1 MLKKSIILYSICFT
15 LSAGVAGAGAF
26 ILAPARTVS
35 PTSDAS
41 QEINQNVGNAVNDDD
56 EDNFGDDDFIPQE
69 LTPRDKFVGALADMK
84 VLHGSANASI
94 EVSDYKVDVAINDIY
109 LTLASLSLDDIE
121 LSVDATITFME
132 KDFDIEATYAGGT
145 IYLSMLDNDLKLET
159 SDFGQITDMISS
171 FGLPEIELPSEIT
184 SLNLNVVQEKLGEM
198 PYEHTDEGY
207 TFELSLFGDSP
218 IIFKCDDDFNFT
230 YVGVENLSL
239 MGIKASLEAN
249 VEVAYEIARP
259 VAIPETLDRKFTNF
273 ADILPLAK
281 HIADLINQRQYA
293 ISINGS
299 IIAEGETLGVSF
311 EGATQFDLD
320 TKTGAGCIRIEE
332 HEYQDENGDNY
343 VHNVALDISEEDVVF
358 DYNST
363 IKGRLR
369 YASLNDIIDLINS
382 LMGDLDKELPTSLDG
397 VTSMIEGTVLAS
409 VLNGHF
415 EALLDNVIK
424 DLKIRDT
431 FISLT
436 IDKSFL
442 GLDGDIALVINFNK
456 DKLIGVSLSNI
467 KVLNRTI
474 DVNLHLE
481 EYDPSFSTG
490 IDRND
495 MEMYADA
502 ANLVPLVKGITKI
515 VEQRQ
520 FALGVEGSFKKEGQA
535 KGLTFNGSTQ
545 FDLIEKT
552 GDGVISITENE
563 SSYSKK
569 PVHTVKVG
577 VDDQDVR
584 ISYNNNL
591 NAKFTIQTIKD
602 IFAIVT
608 DLMSDQNSRIYQ
620 WFGDKIDNMNETILM
635 RVINGEFGLL
645 FHNIIKEVE
654 LTDNYLGITVSGK
667 IFNLENDIR
676 VEIEFENENIK
687 SVHLV
692 NFEAIGYVVDLKVN
706 LLEWNENYETLPL
719 DNGSNYYNLSDI
731 KTLAQLGLNVANM
744 DYFHIKGT
752 ANIQMTAIV
761 DISSIANLTDLP
773 IEIEVFENNGDVCI
787 KGTLKN
793 IPTINNTAVLNIPVI
808 GVAQDESH
816 RSSLDFYYEGGYFYL
831 TRHSYDRSGL
841 IIHSWSTRT
850 DYVKTDKADFVDNIL
865 GYLMGWGMRLNEC
878 STIWDAINGAIE
890 DHAER
895 DEAMDYS
902 SLLTNYAYT
911 DESTSTYGK
920 YKWDLGLNIAELANN
935 DQLKYLNATI
945 YGKDMEFT
953 DPETNELVEGKYLS
967 HLDASM
973 YIKASVLTL
982 DLSASLN
989 LVDIDPFLTYEDFE
1003 TSSLTAASYAEFRNY
1018 VNSHTALKPVHF

>member
-1 MLKKSIILYSICFT
+1 MLKKSIILYSVCFT

-41 QEINQNVGNAVNDDD
+41 QEINQNVGNVVNDD

-121 LSVDATITFME
+121 MSVDATITFME
-132 KDFDIEATYAGGT
+132 KDFDIDVTYAGGT

-184 SLNLNVVQEKLGEM
+184 SLNLDVVQEKLGEM
-198 PYEHTDEGY
+198 PYEHTEEGY

-239 MGIKASLEAN
+239 MGINASLEAN

-320 TKTGAGCIRIEE
+320 SKTGAGCIRIEE

-409 VLNGHF
+409 VLNGHY

-424 DLKIRDT
+424 DLKIRET
-431 FISLT
+431 YISLT

-474 DVNLHLE
+474 NVNLLLE

-520 FALGVEGSFKKEGQA
+520 FALGVEGSLKKEGQA
-535 KGLTFNGSTQ
+535 KGLTFTGSTQ

-635 RVINGEFGLL
+635 KVIDGQYGLL

-654 LTDNYLGITVSGK
+654 LTDNYLGITISGK
-667 IFNLENDIR
+667 IFNLESDIR
-676 VEIEFENENIK
+676 VEIEFEDECIK

-706 LLEWNENYETLPL
+706 FLEWNENYEKLPL
-719 DNGSNYYNLSDI
+719 DNGHNYYNLSDI

-752 ANIQMTAIV
+752 ANIQMDALV
-761 DISSIANLTDLP
+761 DVSSIANLSDLP

-793 IPTINNTAVLNIPVI
+793 IPTINATLGLPTL
-808 GVAQDESH
+808 GVVQDEDH

-831 TRHSYDRSGL
+831 TRHSYDRSLGFFKYN
-841 IIHSWSTRT
+841 WDERT
-850 DYVKTDKADFVDNIL
+850 DYVKTDKEDFVDNIL

-878 STIWDAINGAIE
+878 SIIWNSINGAIE

-895 DEAMDYS
+895 TEAMDYS
-902 SLLTNYAYT
+902 KLLTSYTYT
-911 DESTSTYGK
+911 DASTSTYGK
-920 YKWDLGLNIAELANN
+920 YRWDLGLNIAELANN
-935 DQLKYLNATI
+935 DQLKSLSATI
-945 YGKDMEFT
+945 YGKDMQFT
-953 DPETNELVEGKYLS
+953 DPETNELVESQYLS
-967 HLDASM
+967 HLDANM
-973 YIKASVLTL
+973 RVEASVLTL

-1003 TSSLTAASYAEFRNY
+1003 TSALTAASYAQFRNY
-1018 VNSHTALKPVHF
+1018 VNSHTALNPVHF